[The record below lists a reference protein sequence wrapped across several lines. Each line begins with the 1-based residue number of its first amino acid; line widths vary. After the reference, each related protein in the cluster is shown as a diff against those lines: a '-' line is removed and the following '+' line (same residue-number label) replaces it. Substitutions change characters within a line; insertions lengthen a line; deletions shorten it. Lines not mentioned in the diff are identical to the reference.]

1 MSVEIRLLGSGGWLA
16 TARRRTACVYLR
28 QGPEV
33 LVLDAGSG
41 FAALVEEPALLE
53 GVERLSVVLTHFH
66 LDHTNGLIALPGLE
80 RVPVR
85 EVWAPG
91 RLVAGIPAP
100 ELVERLLGPP
110 FLVARSDD
118 VGGRLTTSIHELSGD
133 GDVAIGSFEL
143 RLRVQPLHV
152 CPTVGIRVGDD
163 LAYCT
168 DTAYEEATIE
178 FAHGARILLHEA
190 FYASATTDDE
200 THTAAGEAGRIA
212 AAAEVERLVLVHVH
226 PLLGDDEELASHARA
241 EFPASETG
249 RDGTRL

>member
-1 MSVEIRLLGSGGWLA
+1 MAPDIRLLGSGGWLS
-16 TARRRTACVYLR
+16 TARRRTASVYLR
-28 QGPEV
+28 QGDDV

-66 LDHTNGLIALPGLE
+66 LDHTSGLIALPGLA
-80 RVPVR
+80 RVPGR

-91 RLVAGIPAP
+91 LTVAGVPAQ

-110 FLVARSDD
+110 FLVPKRED
-118 VGGRLTTSIHELSGD
+118 VGGRLTTSIYDLA
-133 GDVAIGSFEL
+133 GDVAIGPFEL

-152 CPTVGIRVGDD
+152 GPTLGIRVGDE

-168 DTAYEEATIE
+168 DTAYDEATIE
-178 FAHGARILLHEA
+178 FARGARVLLHEA
-190 FYASATTDDE
+190 FHASATTDDAA
-200 THTAAGEAGRIA
+200 HTAAGEAGRIA

-226 PLLGDDEELASHARA
+226 PLLADDDELASFARE
-241 EFPASETG
+241 EFPASTTG
-249 RDGTRL
+249 RDGARP